1 VNARSL
7 HLGAAISLLACS
19 CTLLPPTAGDF
30 EAGIERI
37 QQATP
42 GSPSVLSAQLAYAD
56 FLLNAAP
63 GPCAQRLGRAQQLL
77 DSVDG
82 NPKVHAMF
90 PDGWARATGLEYPL
104 HLALAACGPET
115 VRAAELS
122 TAAATA
128 RRGVEL
134 YRSAFDYHSMV
145 MMQADVADAL
155 HQLGDETGAM
165 AALETALDMDREL
178 GFQDDA
184 REHDKLLL
192 TWKGEPADDAQIDR
206 LMQGFPQRRAVLTFG
221 WRSSD
226 ASITVESRR
235 VSLHDGQLS
244 SSHAAD
250 TLLASIRASGDQG
263 GWTVS
268 HTHRLGQYNPGV
280 WPATEGSQAPAGV
293 FVPGAPPPADFK
305 VSATG
310 EFGGVGD
317 QTDVFAAHLLA
328 KTQQLVRT
336 AAPSGDA
343 ADSLTS
349 KALDRTGVTLSAGM
363 LEGSTAESYQL
374 ETAMWIGAAVE
385 QGVWYETVAPL
396 TLSGLPG
403 VIAPH
408 RIEFAFTR
416 MVPCTRDA
424 PAPTCVELVLHA
436 SPDPQALAQLV
447 EDARISAY
455 SGSRDL
461 RIVTDPAT
469 LLPYVREEHLEW
481 YASGDNQIQGSDLG
495 SEQLVSTTSYGVDS
509 PASAA
514 SVSPRDRGPP

>member
-1 VNARSL
+1 VNARSVYL
-7 HLGAAISLLACS
+7 CAAISLLACS

-30 EAGIERI
+30 EAGLARI

-42 GSPSVLSAQLAYAD
+42 GSPAVLSAQLTYAE

-63 GPCAQRLGRAQQLL
+63 GPCGQRLGRAQQLL
-77 DSVDG
+77 DSIDAS
-82 NPKVHAMF
+82 PKAHVMF
-90 PDGWARATGLEYPL
+90 PDGWARATGLEYAL
-104 HLALAACGPET
+104 HVARAACGPET
-115 VRAAELS
+115 ARAAELA

-128 RRGVEL
+128 RRAVDL
-134 YRSAFDYHSMV
+134 YRNAFDYRSMV
-145 MMQADVADAL
+145 MMQVDVADAL
-155 HQLGDETGAM
+155 HELGDQV
-165 AALETALDMDREL
+165 AALAALQTALDMDRDL
-178 GFQDDA
+178 GLPDDA
-184 REHDKLLL
+184 REHAKLLL

-235 VSLHDGQLS
+235 ESLHDGQTS
-244 SSHAAD
+244 ASHAAD
-250 TLLASIRASGDQG
+250 ALSTRIRASGDQA

-268 HTHRLGQYNPGV
+268 HMHRLRQYDPGV
-280 WPATEGSQAPAGV
+280 WPATEGSQTPAGV
-293 FVPGAPPPADFK
+293 FVPGARPPADFK

-310 EFGGVGD
+310 EFAGVAD

-336 AAPSGDA
+336 AAPSGDVA
-343 ADSLTS
+343 RNLTS
-349 KALDRTGVTLSAGM
+349 KALERTGVTLSAGM
-363 LEGSTAESYQL
+363 LEGSTAETYQL
-374 ETAMWIGAAVE
+374 ETAMWIGAALE

-396 TLSGLPG
+396 NLAGLPG

-447 EDARISAY
+447 EDAHISAY

-469 LLPYVREEHLEW
+469 LLPYARDEHLEW
-481 YASGDNQIQGSDLG
+481 YASRDNAILGTDLG
-495 SEQLVSTTSYGVDS
+495 SEHLVSTTSYGAD
-509 PASAA
+509 PAA
-514 SVSPRDRGPP
+514 SVGSVSSRDRDPP